1 MSSSSPTV
9 LSQQSVPHHQYSN
22 HDQNLSTMIEPIL
35 IPPSISDTKNDS
47 QNSTMLCITLPNY
60 SSSICG
66 FIGFNVTLDPQFPNY
81 TLMEQHISDE
91 YKRFYVEIYQKFTL
105 NETSTA
111 CNHSILNF
119 ICSSNYKRCF
129 KDVKPYDV
137 CDSVCREV
145 FTSCFPEA
153 PDDDEQSLRF
163 LAAKEYCGKPT
174 KPIYPSPPLCTNIMN
189 QTQNIIVLV
198 SLIALLLFLI
208 IVICIGGFMSFCYYR
223 RQAQRERY
231 SSLGH

>member
-1 MSSSSPTV
+1 MSSSSSATIFTP
-9 LSQQSVPHHQYSN
+9 QQHSSGDLELV
-22 HDQNLSTMIEPIL
+22 L
-35 IPPSISDTKNDS
+35 IPQSISATKNDS
-47 QNSTMLCITLPNY
+47 QNSTLCITLPDY
-60 SSSICG
+60 SSTKCG
-66 FIGFNVTLDPQFPNY
+66 FIGFNVTLDPRYPNY

-91 YKRFYVEIYQKFTL
+91 FERFYVEIHQKFTL
-105 NETSTA
+105 NDTSPA
-111 CNHSILNF
+111 CNRSILNF

-129 KDVKPYDV
+129 KDEKPYDV

-153 PDDDEQSLRF
+153 PDDDEQSLRY
-163 LAAKEYCGKPT
+163 LAAKEYCGKPS
-174 KPIYPSPPLCTNIMN
+174 KPIYPSPPLCTNILD

-198 SLIALLLFLI
+198 SLIALLMFLI

-231 SSLGH
+231 SSLAGH